1 MNSRVLLYAI
11 AGIDE
16 AYLRESEQ
24 FDAIAAEMK
33 LEKKRLAQRMTA
45 VGIALVLCVAVF
57 FVIKKTPRFPGPH
70 APNGTGDVAAEQGNV
85 PSPPSNDADHPY
97 LQQTTDNEK
106 NSGAAND
113 PANRVPQTTPT
124 TEAPG
129 NAVQPAT
136 DDPRTE
142 RNTEG
147 TTPADLPVT
156 TTKADP
162 PSQPAAAEDP
172 ASPTEEPTEPSTTN
186 SDPGGTPGSV
196 FTNVT
201 VSYAEAKEDFGHPIV
216 SCASGDFTG
225 YEVGVVSR
233 NGNTDAEGA
242 ICLSVTYEFI
252 NGSISLQDQDRMTGS
267 VAHHA
272 GDRYEYG
279 GRTFY
284 VQTHDEAY
292 LDYYYEI
299 GYFPS
304 ADSGIAY
311 QAYFDEEADVYEI
324 MDLIISLEI

>member
-16 AYLRESEQ
+16 AYVRESEQ

-45 VGIALVLCVAVF
+45 VAIALVLCVAVF
-57 FVIKKTPRFPGPH
+57 FVIKKTPRSPEPH
-70 APNGTGDVAAEQGNV
+70 VPDGTGDVAAEQGNV
-85 PSPPSNDADHPY
+85 PSPSDDADDPH
-97 LQQTTDNEK
+97 LQQTTEK
-106 NSGAAND
+106 ESIPGAADD
-113 PANRVPQTTPT
+113 PTNRVPQTTPT

-129 NAVQPAT
+129 NAAQPAA
-136 DDPRTE
+136 DVPRTE

-147 TTPADLPVT
+147 TAPADLPVT

-172 ASPTEEPTEPSTTN
+172 ASTTEKPTEPPSGN
-186 SDPGGTPGSV
+186 SDPGGSPGAV
-196 FTNVT
+196 FTSADVG
-201 VSYAEAKEDFGHPIV
+201 YHEAKETFGHPIV
-216 SCASGDFTG
+216 SCSDRDFVG
-225 YEVGVVSR
+225 YEVGVVSK
-233 NGNTDAEGA
+233 NGDIHADGA
-242 ICLSVTYEFI
+242 LCLSVTYDFT
-252 NGSISLQDQDRMTGS
+252 NGSIGLQDQDRMTGS
-267 VAHHA
+267 AAHET

-284 VQTHDEAY
+284 VQTHDESY

-299 GYFPS
+299 GYFPT